1 MLKSTLE
8 TVLKS
13 QLERLHKKGKGLQ
26 RLAHSNIAIPENLA
40 LIITGVRRGGKST
53 LLHQLLH
60 TAGKDGY
67 YLNFEDPRLYEFEK
81 NDFARLYSLLQELGC
96 KTLFLDEIQQVPEW
110 ERYVRHL
117 LDNDYRVVITGS
129 NASLLSKELGTKL
142 TGRHLSHELF
152 PFSYA
157 EFLQFTQAE
166 NNEKQLLKY
175 LKQGGFPEYLK
186 QNRDEI
192 LQLLLED
199 ILLRDIAV
207 RYALRDVKSLQ
218 RLGWYLLSNVGK
230 LFTASRLMSLVEL
243 KSKSALLEYLNY
255 LEDAY
260 LFFYIPKF
268 DYSQRKQLINPRKVY
283 AIDTGIVQVNS
294 GSYTEDIGR
303 KLENMVF
310 LALRRKYKNIC
321 YFSQK
326 YECDFVVLE
335 RDECKMLVQVCYE
348 LTPDNQEREIN
359 GLLEAMTFFKHTH
372 GSIVTLNQNDQIE
385 TDGRT
390 IQVVAAHSWLKALE
404 DGYIEEQKPIA

>member
-13 QLERLHKKGKGLQ
+13 QLERLQKKGKGLH
-26 RLAHSNIAIPENLA
+26 RLDLSHISIPENLA

-53 LLHQLLH
+53 LLHQLLQS
-60 TAGKDGY
+60 AGSGSY

-81 NDFARLYSLLQELGC
+81 NDFSRLDSLLQELGC

-142 TGRHLSHELF
+142 TGRHLSYELF

-175 LKQGGFPEYLK
+175 LKLGGFPEYLK
-186 QNRDEI
+186 QNRTEI
-192 LQLLLED
+192 LKLLLED

-243 KSKSALLEYLNY
+243 KSKSTLLEYLDY

-260 LFFYIPKF
+260 LCFYVPKF
-268 DYSQRKQLINPRKVY
+268 DYSQRKQLVNPRKIY

-294 GSYTEDIGR
+294 VSLSEDIGR
-303 KLENMVF
+303 KLENLVF

-321 YFSQK
+321 YFSQQH
-326 YECDFVVLE
+326 ECDFVVLE
-335 RDECKMLVQVCYE
+335 NDQCKMLVQVCLE
-348 LTPDNQEREIN
+348 VNPDNQARETS
-359 GLLEAMTFFKHTH
+359 GLLEAMTFFKHRHAT
-372 GSIVTLNQNDQIE
+372 IVTLNQNDQIE
-385 TDGRT
+385 SDGRT
-390 IQVVAAHSWLKALE
+390 IQLVAAHQWIMGLEEGHKA
-404 DGYIEEQKPIA
+404 